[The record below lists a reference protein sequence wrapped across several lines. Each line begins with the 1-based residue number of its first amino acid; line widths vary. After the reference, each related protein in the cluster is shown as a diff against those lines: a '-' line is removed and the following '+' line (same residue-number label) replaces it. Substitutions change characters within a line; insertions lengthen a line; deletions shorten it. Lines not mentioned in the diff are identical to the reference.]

1 MKKKKS
7 FFLWLYLFIFLTTY
21 SLDSVQN
28 KKKYFLPIK
37 TIEIDGIINA
47 DKEDIKERLNVFLGK
62 SIFLI
67 SRNQLKE
74 LAIDL
79 KFIKEIK
86 VKKIYPDKIKV
97 LIVEYKPIGFF
108 INTNKKFLILDQGN
122 IIKNSEIKKVNN
134 LPLVYGKGG
143 EKNFHIFYESLEKLD
158 LRIELVKQFNYY
170 DINRWDI
177 ILKDGKVLKLPSKN
191 YDNSIK
197 KFLSIYKKN
206 NFENFKTFDFRINGQ
221 LILK

>member
-47 DKEDIKERLNVFLGK
+47 DKEDIKKRLNIFLGK
-62 SIFLI
+62 SLFLI

-108 INTNKKFLILDQGN
+108 ISTNKKFLILDEGN

-134 LPLVYGKGG
+134 LPLVYGNGG
-143 EKNFHIFYESLEKLD
+143 EKNFHIFYKSLEKLD